1 MYVRII
7 RADVP
12 PENFDQV
19 LAATKDRNV
28 PVVKQFPGFKA
39 GYWAGDRNT
48 GRVTTV
54 VLFESEEGIRAA
66 DEAFE
71 QMRQKLGDPF
81 GARIASVENLEVFM
95 SEAAL

>member
-12 PENFDQV
+12 LENFDQV
-19 LAATKDRNV
+19 LAATNERNV

-48 GRVTTV
+48 GRLTTV